1 MSQPERYEPRA
12 RSIGGPW
19 KMVKCKDG
27 PYVCHEQHAEIVAA
41 LAADKQAAD
50 RATFDAIRAFTVLK
64 DEVAALQAENERL
77 RKAGDWQPIETA
89 PTDGRIIVAIGHHYQ
104 PMLWKTGKP
113 SENFAGEYLIANITH
128 WLSIPAFNAAKEV
141 QP

>member
-1 MSQPERYEPRA
+1 LGRRQGRRPQVSQPERYEPRA
-12 RSIGGPW
+12 RRIGGPW

-64 DEVAALQAENERL
+64 DENAALQAEVDRL
-77 RKAGDWQPIETA
+77 RKAGELMDRVAEDFKSIE
-89 PTDGRIIVAIGHHYQ
+89 R
-104 PMLWKTGKP
+104 
-113 SENFAGEYLIANITH
+113 SESGGSEIMFAVRE
-128 WLSIPAFNAAKEV
+128 WLAAKGV

>member
-1 MSQPERYEPRA
+1 
-12 RSIGGPW
+12 
-19 KMVKCKDG
+19 MVKCKDG

-77 RKAGDWQPIETA
+77 RKAGDAIMDA
-89 PTDGRIIVAIGHHYQ
+89 FYRDGDDGCTYDEAYQ
-104 PMLWKTGKP
+104 
-113 SENFAGEYLIANITH
+113 I
-128 WLSIPAFNAAKEV
+128 WLAAKERRGAK
-141 QP
+141 

>member
-64 DEVAALQAENERL
+64 DENAALAAENERL
-77 RKAGDWQPIETA
+77 RSASFVTAVPSDEYEKLTAENEVLRKKVEWLQKADRLVIWNGTEWQVRHTL
-89 PTDGRIIVAIGHHYQ
+89 DG
-104 PMLWKTGKP
+104 KTV
-113 SENFAGEYLIANITH
+113 SY
-128 WLSIPAFNAAKEV
+128 
-141 QP
+141 

>member
-1 MSQPERYEPRA
+1 
-12 RSIGGPW
+12 
-19 KMVKCKDG
+19 MVKCKDG
-27 PYVCHEQHAEIVAA
+27 PYVCHEQHTEIVAA

-77 RKAGDWQPIETA
+77 RKAGDEMENRLYEISGDFDLEPFDEC
-89 PTDGRIIVAIGHHYQ
+89 
-104 PMLWKTGKP
+104 GKW
-113 SENFAGEYLIANITH
+113 NK
-128 WLSIPAFNAAKEV
+128 AKAKGV

>member
-41 LAADKQAAD
+41 LAADKEAETKAV
-50 RATFDAIRAFTVLK
+50 FDAIRLITQLR
-64 DEVAALQAENERL
+64 DENERL
-77 RKAGDWQPIETA
+77 RKAAQAVELAFETLDNGLIET
-89 PTDGRIIVAIGHHYQ
+89 P
-104 PMLWKTGKP
+104 
-113 SENFAGEYLIANITH
+113 H
-128 WLSIPAFNAAKEV
+128 WVKQQAMRDAVSQLRAAAKEGRDAK
-141 QP
+141 

>member
-1 MSQPERYEPRA
+1 VSQPERYEPRA

-64 DEVAALQAENERL
+64 DEVAALQAEVERLKAETVKQIEAALPPVEAYIAKLEAENERL
-77 RKAGDWQPIETA
+77 RKAGDAMDGVLGLPIN
-89 PTDGRIIVAIGHHYQ
+89 DIQRQAIRD
-104 PMLWKTGKP
+104 
-113 SENFAGEYLIANITH
+113 A
-128 WLSIPAFNAAKEV
+128 WLAAKGV

>member
-1 MSQPERYEPRA
+1 VSQPERYEPRA
-12 RSIGGPW
+12 RRIGGPW

-64 DEVAALQAENERL
+64 DENAALQAEVERLKAETVKQIEAALPPVEAYIAKLEAENERL
-77 RKAGDWQPIETA
+77 RKAGDAMADELIKEFIHPPLFDAWQ
-89 PTDGRIIVAIGHHYQ
+89 D
-104 PMLWKTGKP
+104 
-113 SENFAGEYLIANITH
+113 
-128 WLSIPAFNAAKEV
+128 AKEGR
-141 QP
+141 